1 MRTEDSH
8 YHILVVPRG
17 EALPVRTFAVS
28 RRRLGKLAA
37 LGIAVALLLMALP
50 ALAVGLIG
58 GRHAASLEAERQQ
71 LAYRLEGLQRRVEGA
86 EADLARVQVYDAK
99 VRRLTAVDEGVRPF
113 GIGPLGDLEI
123 QALQGDEDGITL
135 SDAAA
140 RRINEDAADPSEEPG
155 PDLEQRVD
163 ALSDAIDLEEVS
175 LQELRG
181 YLENREALLR
191 AYPTAW
197 PADGW
202 ITSHYGFRISPLP
215 GARTFHTG
223 VDIAAAYGT
232 PIRAAADGVV
242 ISASHR
248 EAYGYTV
255 EIDHGFGIGT
265 LYAHCSRL
273 LVAEGDLVE
282 RGEIIARMGSTGRA
296 TGPHLHYEVLR
307 DGVQVNPEDYLLLG
321 ESLGPIE
328 VEE

>member
-1 MRTEDSH
+1 MKNDSQ
-8 YHILVVPRG
+8 YRVLVVPQG
-17 EALPVRTFAVS
+17 EDAPVRQFAVS
-28 RRRLGKLAA
+28 RHKLGKLGA
-37 LGIAVALLLMALP
+37 LGVAVVALLVLLP
-50 ALAVGLIG
+50 ALVVGLSG
-58 GRHAASLEAERQQ
+58 QQRAAELEAERQR
-71 LAYRLEGLQRRVEGA
+71 LAHRLEGLERRVEGA
-86 EADLARVQVYDAK
+86 ESDLARVQAYDAK

-123 QALQGDEDGITL
+123 QALQGEVAGVTL

-140 RRINEDAADPSEEPG
+140 RRVSETAEAEPAE
-155 PDLEQRVD
+155 DLELRVD
-163 ALSDAIDLEEVS
+163 SLADALDAEEVS
-175 LQELRG
+175 QQELRS

-215 GARTFHTG
+215 GAKTFHTG
-223 VDIAAAYGT
+223 TDIAAAYGT
-232 PIRAAADGVV
+232 PIFATADGVV
-242 ISASHR
+242 ISAGHR

-255 EIDHGFGIGT
+255 EIDHGFGIVT

-273 LVAEGDLVE
+273 LAAEGDLVQ
-282 RGEIIARMGSTGRA
+282 RGEIIARMGATGRA
-296 TGPHLHYEVLR
+296 TGPHLHYEVQR

-321 ESLGPIE
+321 ETLGPIE